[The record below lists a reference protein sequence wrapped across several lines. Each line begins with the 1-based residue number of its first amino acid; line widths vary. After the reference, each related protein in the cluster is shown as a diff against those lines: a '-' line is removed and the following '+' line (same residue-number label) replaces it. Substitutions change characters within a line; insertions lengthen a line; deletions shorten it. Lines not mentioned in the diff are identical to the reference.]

1 MLKKWLDYLNYGI
14 TSVILVLF
22 LYALFLEWKRP
33 NEIYI
38 PEVKVQKTSL
48 PKKNFTLSK
57 ELYDHIGEPLLSLQ
71 HRTPRMQLPDLK
83 TKINYYGQNNR
94 PDASDHSS
102 LMHFNLVSGENAS
115 IEAGKP
121 LYLYYRKDSGN
132 YYFSPGNKE
141 TTLWIEASPKD
152 NEVNISVKMMG
163 EDGSLVATPHANAT
177 FSLKEKEFARY
188 GGQPWEIGKWKV
200 DGTLLARQRA
210 RWFGVDK
217 FFERHGGQEYQE
229 KIGKNRIDFGDVD
242 DKYSVFVG
250 ENSAL
255 IWDGTKWKEV
265 LPGESSRGHPLM
277 LVKKIDERIMN
288 LELWDADGKKKMT
301 LNLLKSMDAW
311 MPQNLQQQFKF
322 LGARTKS
329 QYVFEVGEEK
339 MLLSPYD
346 WLLLT
351 EEGWRKLDN
360 IDGINNYVDLKEI
373 GTLFVFEGINK
384 IGDQQVLKGE
394 MFNPTRTKV
403 HDMELPVLKDGLVYQ
418 QINKDPKRKIN
429 PPQKSNLQYVNG
441 NQLDKKLKEEL
452 TKIKR

>member
-14 TSVILVLF
+14 CSLILILF
-22 LYALFLEWKRP
+22 LYAIVIEWKRP
-33 NEIYI
+33 SEIYL

-48 PKKNFTLSK
+48 PKGNFTQSQ
-57 ELYDHIGEPLLSLQ
+57 EAYNQIGEPLLSLQ
-71 HRTPRMQLPDLK
+71 YRAPKMQLPDLK
-83 TKINYYGQNNR
+83 SKINYYGQNNR
-94 PDASDHSS
+94 PDASENSS
-102 LMHFNLVSGENAS
+102 LMHFNLISGGNAS
-115 IEAGKP
+115 IGVGKP
-121 LYLYYRKDSGN
+121 LYLYYTKDSGN
-132 YYFSPGNKE
+132 YYFSPDNKE
-141 TTLWIEASPKD
+141 TSLWIEATPKE
-152 NEVNISVKMMG
+152 NEVNIYVKMIG
-163 EDGSLVATPHANAT
+163 EDGTVVATPNTNALFT
-177 FSLKEKEFARY
+177 LKEKEFARY

-210 RWFGVDK
+210 RWFGLDK
-217 FFERHGGQEYQE
+217 FFERHGGQEYQD
-229 KIGKNRIDFGDVD
+229 KIGKNRIDFGDVE
-242 DKYSVFVG
+242 DKYSVYVSD
-250 ENSAL
+250 NSAL
-255 IWDGTKWKEV
+255 IWDGIKWKEV
-265 LPGESSRGHPLM
+265 SPGESSRGHPLM
-277 LVKKIDERIMN
+277 VVKKIDERIMN
-288 LELWDADGKKKMT
+288 LELWDAEGKKKMV
-301 LNLLKSMDAW
+301 LNLLKSMDTW

-329 QYVFEVGEEK
+329 QFVFEVGEEK
-339 MLLSPYD
+339 MLLSPSD

-384 IGDQQVLKGE
+384 VGDQQILKGE

-429 PPQKSNLQYVNG
+429 PLQKSNLQYVNG
-441 NQLDKKLKEEL
+441 NQLEKRLKEEL